1 MERLIGY
8 FGSQYKI
15 AKELKVSRAYVC
27 QWFAAGKVPAL
38 MAVKIEKI
46 TDGELRAV
54 DLVEG
59 K

>member
-1 MERLIGY
+1 MQKLIEHY
-8 FGSQYKI
+8 GSQYRL
-15 AKELKVSRAYVC
+15 AKQLKVSRAYVC

-38 MAVKIEKI
+38 MAVKIEI
-46 TDGELRAV
+46 DTDGKFRAV

>member
-1 MERLIGY
+1 MKKLLDHY
-8 FGSQYKI
+8 GSQYQL
-15 AKELKVSRAYVC
+15 AKQLKVSRAYVC

-38 MAVKIEKI
+38 MAVKIEKQ
-46 TDGELRAV
+46 TDGKFKAV

>member
-1 MERLIGY
+1 MNKLIEHY
-8 FGSQYKI
+8 GSQYRL
-15 AKELKVSRAYVC
+15 AKRLKVSRAYVC

-38 MAVKIEKI
+38 MAVKIEKD
-46 TDGELRAV
+46 TDGKFRAV

>member
-1 MERLIGY
+1 MERLIEY

-46 TDGELRAV
+46 TGGELRAV